1 MSVQEIL
8 QLAKDMDNEVKD
20 IKRETL
26 KISWYM
32 RGMSFSEAIMLS
44 HEERELVNEII
55 KDNLETTRKTQIP
68 FV

>member
-8 QLAKDMDNEVKD
+8 QLAKDMDNEVRD

-32 RGMSFSEAIMLS
+32 RGMSYSESIMLS